1 MTDSTMGSK
10 RGSFRGSNIQKN
22 KNIEGYLEVIEDNI
36 FNLRESHKYFTIRR
50 NMLYVYKK
58 ETAENA
64 VGNIDLKNCTSCK
77 KLKDKRNCFQLD
89 VKMPDSEEEKMMILL
104 SDSYDLPSEVWVN
117 AINKAV
123 DSQDPN
129 TFIGLN
135 TDEVELFNDFKPM
148 FIDNEPVPPIQY
160 TGSFANK
167 KGQKP
172 K

>member
-1 MTDSTMGSK
+1 
-10 RGSFRGSNIQKN
+10 
-22 KNIEGYLEVIEDNI
+22 
-36 FNLRESHKYFTIRR
+36 
-50 NMLYVYKK
+50 
-58 ETAENA
+58 
-64 VGNIDLKNCTSCK
+64 
-77 KLKDKRNCFQLD
+77 
-89 VKMPDSEEEKMMILL
+89 MPDSEEEKMMILL

-172 K
+172 